1 MKHTTHGDAHKVKGV
16 EKGYVCNM
24 DFIGP
29 YPPDIDDNVWGMVN
43 VECGTNYG
51 QVALLHDKE
60 STTALNSFKQQRA
73 LLKRERCKDIVYEY
87 IMIVISPLTGSLKG
101 IYRMVL

>member
-1 MKHTTHGDAHKVKGV
+1 M
-16 EKGYVCNM
+16 
-24 DFIGP
+24 I
-29 YPPDIDDNVWGMVN
+29 N

-73 LLKRERCKDIVYEY
+73 HLKSEGGKDIVRVHHDCDKSFDGEFKEY
-87 IMIVISPLTGSLKG
+87 LIYSLNA
-101 IYRMVL
+101 